1 MELALDLESRRGCMW
16 HASKVK
22 MSGQQASASQA
33 VDLHTALALTAL
45 ARTVLAPT
53 VLAQPQVPQKM
64 GGMCM

>member
-1 MELALDLESRRGCMW
+1 MW

-33 VDLHTALALTAL
+33 VDLHTALARTVPALTAL